1 VRRLVLLIAAGLALG
16 ACGET
21 PRPATEPRVKLKLDA
36 RARLALRSSRRLPL
50 TVAVAL
56 TETSGM
62 RLTRSAKVL
71 IRPR

>member
-1 VRRLVLLIAAGLALG
+1 VPVGRRD
-16 ACGET
+16 T
-21 PRPATEPRVKLKLDA
+21 TSPASGRVAFSVALDA
-36 RARLALRSSRRLPL
+36 RARRALRSSRRLPL